1 MGGAERGGDG
11 ADRDVENGR
20 DLPVVE
26 VGVVAEVDDQPL
38 PLGQRRNPRSNQTGI
53 DRVAVLP
60 SGGFVPFQRSSRGVP
75 LLLLCGVDNRS
86 PDVGL

>member
-11 ADRDVENGR
+11 ADRDIEDGR

-38 PLGQRRNPRSNQTGI
+38 SLGQRRNLRSDRTGPGL
-53 DRVAVLP
+53 VAVLP
-60 SGGFVPFQRSSRGVP
+60 RCGFVTFQRSS
-75 LLLLCGVDNRS
+75 
-86 PDVGL
+86 